1 MGVDL
6 AASPHTDGA
15 IARAL
20 ADCTHCLGAYRVAA
34 ETHRVTTCPGCGWAW
49 RVEPPRV
56 VDVPAD
62 LDALARWLPAIVGR
76 AMPLAGTD
84 GRAAPRLGERPDHVD
99 EHHRDRRSGLRTALE
114 ALSRLDAMERA
125 GRRREVRVLWYAYV
139 LTGPELV
146 KIHAGGLEDLVATR
160 FASKEQLA
168 FWRSHKSANVR
179 RTQIHTHGSR
189 LLSTARAAYESF
201 VRGPCEDRVPVL
213 TPVPTLTED
222 LGALITRTAARL
234 AATRAESTESPTS
247 R

>member
-15 IARAL
+15 LARAL
-20 ADCTHCLGAYRVAA
+20 ADCTHCLGAYRIAA

-99 EHHRDRRSGLRTALE
+99 EHHRDRRSGLRTALA

-139 LTGPELV
+139 LCGPELV
-146 KIHAGGLEDLVATR
+146 KIHAGGREDLVAQR
-160 FASKEQLA
+160 FASEDLQKTWKEL
-168 FWRSHKSANVR
+168 KSVNVR
-179 RTQIHTHGSR
+179 KMQIRGYGTR
-189 LLSTARAAYESF
+189 LLSGARAAYESA
-201 VRGPCEDRVPVL
+201 VRGTDHARPPGTEVSSELERLLARSLAKVANDLPKVASESLP
-213 TPVPTLTED
+213 TP
-222 LGALITRTAARL
+222 
-234 AATRAESTESPTS
+234 
-247 R
+247 